1 MRLEGVLR
9 VPSDKSISHRAI
21 IIPAIAKGKTLI
33 KNWLISE
40 DTKAT
45 LNIFRQLGVPIYRQ
59 DEYVVVEGK
68 GWEALQEPLDILD
81 AKNSGTTA
89 RLVLGVLAGRPFFSV
104 LTGDDSLKKRPMGRV
119 LKPLKKMGLPY
130 ADGRNNAENLPIALR
145 GGNLKGIDFFN
156 EKASAQVKSAIIL
169 AGLQAE
175 GITIISENRKS
186 RDHTERMLKFFG
198 AKITIKEDKNLYTV
212 KVEGN
217 QELTVSS
224 DIEISIPADPSSAAF
239 FTAGAV
245 LLKDSKILLKEVLVN
260 PTRDGFFRK
269 LKEMGAKIHYV
280 NIRNLSNEPVADIE
294 VEFSQLKGVKI
305 SPQEIPSLIDEI
317 PILAIVA
324 TQAEG
329 ITEIRGAKE
338 LRVKESDRIK
348 AIVENLQK
356 MGAKIEELEDG
367 MIIHGK
373 TPLKGNVK
381 IKTYNDH
388 RIAMAFTIAGL
399 IAEGPV
405 ELDNYECVAISYPSF
420 FEDLKKLLK

>member
-1 MRLEGVLR
+1 
-9 VPSDKSISHRAI
+9 
-21 IIPAIAKGKTLI
+21 
-33 KNWLISE
+33 
-40 DTKAT
+40 
-45 LNIFRQLGVPIYRQ
+45 
-59 DEYVVVEGK
+59 
-68 GWEALQEPLDILD
+68 
-81 AKNSGTTA
+81 
-89 RLVLGVLAGRPFFSV
+89 
-104 LTGDDSLKKRPMGRV
+104 
-119 LKPLKKMGLPY
+119 MGLPY

-217 QELTVSS
+217 QELTVHS

-269 LKEMGAKIHYV
+269 LKEMGAKINYL